1 MELKYTE
8 RNVDRENSPAL
19 AYKEVSFDLR
29 LKQTLNQACALAA
42 LPVLCAVIKSIKL
55 QMQTNQ
61 G

>member
-29 LKQTLNQACALAA
+29 LTQTLKRALAA